1 MGVLLSIAL
10 RNLMQSPRRTLLL
23 GLAIGLVTTFLVLL
37 LSLSRGIN
45 ENLVTSATTMS
56 AGHVNVAGFW
66 KPTTGTAFPIVT
78 GVAKVREVVE
88 KSTPGLDYVVERHR
102 GWGKVVS
109 ETGSVQ
115 SGLTGLVAAEESRF
129 FDRLI
134 LAEENEYKEGGSD
147 QVIGDPRRLAED
159 DTIVLFAGQAKKLG
173 VGVGDVVTIKTE
185 TMSGASNTADATV
198 VAVAR
203 DLGLLSSFSVFVPKS
218 LVLNLY
224 QLNDDTTGALWVYL
238 NDIEKSEETSV
249 IVRGALIDAGFL
261 LRDHESNPFFFKFE
275 AVQGED
281 WTGQKLDV
289 TWWQDEVSFLTWVL
303 TAFDTVTWSLT
314 LILVVI
320 IAVGIMNAM
329 WNAVRERTRE
339 IGTMRAIGMTQTR
352 VLVLFLLE
360 ALFLGLGA
368 TTAGATLGAAIALGV
383 DAARIPVPSDAV
395 RTILLSNELNLAV
408 QLPSLLTAVVFLTA
422 FTGLSALWPA
432 IRASRLQPVKALTHT
447 E

>member
-238 NDIEKSEETSV
+238 KDIEKSEETSV

-368 TTAGATLGAAIALGV
+368 TSAGAAFGAAIALGV

-395 RTILLSNELNLAV
+395 RTILLSNELNLTV
-408 QLPSLLTAVVFLTA
+408 QLNSLLTAVVFLTA

>member
-1 MGVLLSIAL
+1 MGVLVSIAL
-10 RNLMQSPRRTLLL
+10 RNLVQSPGRTSLLA
-23 GLAIGLVTTFLVLL
+23 LAIGLVTTFLVLL
-37 LSLSRGIN
+37 MSLSLGIN
-45 ENLVTSATTMS
+45 ENLVNSATTMS

-78 GVAKVREVVE
+78 GVGEVRKVVE
-88 KSTPGLDYVVERHR
+88 ASTPGLDYIVERHR
-102 GWGKVVS
+102 GWGKIVS
-109 ETGSVQ
+109 ETGAIQ
-115 SGLTGLVAAEESRF
+115 SGLSGLVAADEGRF
-129 FDRLI
+129 FDRLL
-134 LAEENEYKEGGSD
+134 LAPEAEYKEGGSE
-147 QVIGDPRRLAED
+147 QIFGDARRLSED
-159 DTIVLFAGQAKKLG
+159 DTIVLFSGQAKRLG
-173 VGVGDVVTIKTE
+173 VSVGDVVTIKTE
-185 TMSGASNTADATV
+185 TMSGASNTADVTV
-198 VAVAR
+198 VAIAR

-218 LVLNLY
+218 VVLDLY
-224 QLNDDTTGALWVYL
+224 QLNEDTTGALWVYL
-238 NDIEKSEETSV
+238 DDIEESEATMTV
-249 IVRGALIDAGFL
+249 VRGALLDAGFQ

-303 TAFDTVTWSLT
+303 TAFDTLSWFLT

-339 IGTMRAIGMTQTR
+339 VGTMRAIGMSQRR
-352 VLVLFLLE
+352 VLILFLLE
-360 ALFLGLGA
+360 SLFLGLGA
-368 TTAGATLGAAIALGV
+368 TVIGAALGAAIALGV

-395 RTILLSNELNLAV
+395 RTILLSNELHLAV
-408 QLPSLLTAVVFLTA
+408 HPQSLLVAILSLTL
-422 FTGLSALWPA
+422 FTSLSALWPA

>member
-147 QVIGDPRRLAED
+147 QVIGDPRRLSED

-238 NDIEKSEETSV
+238 DDIEKSEETSV

-395 RTILLSNELNLAV
+395 RTILLSNELNLSV
-408 QLPSLLTAVVFLTA
+408 QLNSLLTAVVFLTA

>member
-134 LAEENEYKEGGSD
+134 LAEEKEYKDGGSE
-147 QVIGDPRRLAED
+147 QVLGDPRRLSED

-238 NDIEKSEETSV
+238 KDIEKSEETSV

-395 RTILLSNELNLAV
+395 RTILLSNELNLSV
-408 QLPSLLTAVVFLTA
+408 QLNSLLTAVVFLTA

>member
-134 LAEENEYKEGGSD
+134 LAEEKEYKDGGSE
-147 QVIGDPRRLAED
+147 QVLGDPRRLAED
-159 DTIVLFAGQAKKLG
+159 NTIVLFAGQAKKLG

-238 NDIEKSEETSV
+238 KDIEKSEETSV

-395 RTILLSNELNLAV
+395 RTILLSNELNLSV
-408 QLPSLLTAVVFLTA
+408 QLNSLLTAVVFLTA

>member
-1 MGVLLSIAL
+1 
-10 RNLMQSPRRTLLL
+10 
-23 GLAIGLVTTFLVLL
+23 
-37 LSLSRGIN
+37 
-45 ENLVTSATTMS
+45 
-56 AGHVNVAGFW
+56 
-66 KPTTGTAFPIVT
+66 
-78 GVAKVREVVE
+78 
-88 KSTPGLDYVVERHR
+88 
-102 GWGKVVS
+102 
-109 ETGSVQ
+109 
-115 SGLTGLVAAEESRF
+115 
-129 FDRLI
+129 
-134 LAEENEYKEGGSD
+134 
-147 QVIGDPRRLAED
+147 
-159 DTIVLFAGQAKKLG
+159 
-173 VGVGDVVTIKTE
+173 
-185 TMSGASNTADATV
+185 
-198 VAVAR
+198 
-203 DLGLLSSFSVFVPKS
+203 
-218 LVLNLY
+218 
-224 QLNDDTTGALWVYL
+224 
-238 NDIEKSEETSV
+238 
-249 IVRGALIDAGFL
+249 L

>member
-1 MGVLLSIAL
+1 MGVLASIAL
-10 RNLMQSPRRTLLL
+10 RNLMQSPRRTALLA
-23 GLAIGLVTTFLVLL
+23 LAIGLVTTFLVLL
-37 LSLSRGIN
+37 MSLSRGIN
-45 ENLVTSATTMS
+45 ENLVTSATTLS

-88 KSTPGLDYVVERHR
+88 RTTPGLDYIVERHR
-102 GWGKVVS
+102 GWGKIVS
-109 ETGSVQ
+109 ETGAVQ
-115 SGLTGLVAAEESRF
+115 SGLTGIIAADEARF
-129 FDRLI
+129 FDRLL
-134 LAEENEYKEGGSD
+134 LAEEKEYKDGGSD
-147 QVIGDPRRLAED
+147 QVLGDARRLAEE
-159 DTIVLFAGQAKKLG
+159 DTIVLFAGQAKRLG

-185 TMSGASNTADATV
+185 TMSGMSNTADATV

-218 LVLNLY
+218 LVLDLY
-224 QLNDDTTGALWVYL
+224 QLNEDTTGALWVYL
-238 NDIEKSEETSV
+238 DDIEKSEATMSV
-249 IVRGALIDAGFL
+249 VRGALLDAGFQ

-303 TAFDTVTWSLT
+303 TAFDTLTWFLT

-339 IGTMRAIGMTQTR
+339 VGTMRAIGMSQRR
-352 VLVLFLLE
+352 VLILFMLE
-360 ALFLGLGA
+360 SLFLGLGA
-368 TTAGATLGAAIALGV
+368 TAAGAGLGGAIALAV
-383 DAARIPVPSDAV
+383 DAARLPVPSEAV
-395 RTILLSNELNLAV
+395 RTILLSNELHLAV
-408 QLPSLLTAVVFLTA
+408 HPQSLLTAIAFLTL
-422 FTGLSALWPA
+422 FTSLSALWPA